1 MPKVWCLQTK
11 VNKINWHFYFDHRT
25 IFTIKIK
32 GKSYKT
38 GVGRQ
43 QNMEAT
49 KEVSKLKIKHNQ
61 ETSRKLPKKASHIN
75 LAVTLQNFD
84 Y

>member
-1 MPKVWCLQTK
+1 
-11 VNKINWHFYFDHRT
+11 
-25 IFTIKIK
+25 
-32 GKSYKT
+32 
-38 GVGRQ
+38 
-43 QNMEAT
+43 MEAT

-84 Y
+84 YEGEPKKTAYFETSV